1 MVRSRSYTSSGGT
14 VDTSDSSNKSDQ
26 SSGSQKQ
33 SISTDAVEKSY
44 PLEVSLS
51 RNVSA
56 PLAPQLDLAQLQSY
70 ANQEEMKRSSTE
82 PVGSDSDET
91 KRAPQEIEVVADL
104 NSPKLRNLHNASSR
118 ETTQEE
124 STSSPTRKANAP
136 QEASTVRKGGG
147 ALPFLRKRSKSQR
160 QSSTKSAP
168 EVNKVIPS
176 FAPKTIRNQRS
187 DTSLLSGEA
196 SLPQK
201 ASSQTS
207 LASKQTSE
215 KAADSKPEDIPSEIQ
230 TVQSQE
236 RRTVS
241 VANVL
246 DTQSTVEATL
256 NEGDA
261 TTRDAS
267 STDESHQTF
276 VLLSQEADEE
286 SKSSA
291 EDRVVEYLTPEEAE
305 RLQNEIKRLEAILQL
320 EDLSFTID
328 TITEEGSRSGSGMD
342 SSMYTVT
349 NKQRNFLSTLHSLCN
364 CDDANFFSE
373 TSSVS
378 TPINAKF
385 FDDAL
390 NDFVP
395 SIFGGTHKDDPPVV
409 VQYGSTEQD
418 DISVLGAFQT
428 K

>member
-1 MVRSRSYTSSGGT
+1 M
-14 VDTSDSSNKSDQ
+14 
-26 SSGSQKQ
+26 
-33 SISTDAVEKSY
+33 
-44 PLEVSLS
+44 
-51 RNVSA
+51 
-56 PLAPQLDLAQLQSY
+56 APQLDLAQLQSY

-82 PVGSDSDET
+82 PVGSDSDDEA

-104 NSPKLRNLHNASSR
+104 NSPKLRNLQNTLSR

-124 STSSPTRKANAP
+124 STNSPTRKVNTP
-136 QEASTVRKGGG
+136 QEASTVNATRHKDSNSKKGGG
-147 ALPFLRKRSKSQR
+147 PLPFLRKRSKSQR

-168 EVNKVIPS
+168 EVNKVVPS
-176 FAPKTIRNQRS
+176 FAPKPIRNQRS

-201 ASSQTS
+201 TSSQTS